1 MGETVQVSK
10 KLLVAPNCLQNRLL
24 DMIEEEIRH
33 AKRGEEAYIGVKM
46 NSLTDKK
53 LMDKLIE
60 ASQAG
65 VEIELI
71 VRGICC
77 LIPGVEGYTENIRV
91 ISIVGRFLEHSRI
104 LHFPFCS
111 VRW

>member
-1 MGETVQVSK
+1 
-10 KLLVAPNCLQNRLL
+10 
-24 DMIEEEIRH
+24 
-33 AKRGEEAYIGVKM
+33 M

-104 LHFPFCS
+104 YIFGKEERKKIYIAS
-111 VRW
+111 AD